1 MPPHHSVSLTQNF
14 HKEREDRSHDSILT
28 HASLMLQ
35 PERHR
40 DLSPHLWVFWCKN
53 TEDHADLFDTIA
65 RGIQRI
71 KERGFEGSTRQI
83 RVYEG
88 HRHTLQD
95 FLDLPDDDSIS
106 LVHEAH
112 RLRGRVSE
120 AHFKG
125 FQKLFESKYKSN
137 QIAFL
142 SRGPFLRE
150 LPDMTHAQIS
160 KGKQVTNW
168 FWPPDEP
175 GQIVTTKTYEKPL
188 TTEEVAT
195 LFSSGC

>member
-35 PERHR
+35 PKRHR
-40 DLSPHLWVFWCKN
+40 DLSPHLWVFWSDYV
-53 TEDHADLFDTIA
+53 EYADLFDTIA

-71 KERGFEGSTRQI
+71 KEKGWEGSTRQI

-88 HRHTLQD
+88 RRHTMQD
-95 FLDLPDDDSIS
+95 FLDLPEDDSIAV
-106 LVHEAH
+106 VHEAH

-137 QIAFL
+137 QIVFL
-142 SRGPFLRE
+142 SRGTFLRE
-150 LPDMTHAQIS
+150 LPDMKHAEIS
-160 KGKQVTNW
+160 NGKEVTNW

-175 GQIVTTKTYEKPL
+175 GQIATTKTYEKPL
-188 TTEEVAT
+188 TTEEVAA
-195 LFSSGC
+195 LFSSS